1 MALAGKRKRRTMNV
15 KSSSNKRLLILD
27 NHNKVYAQAGQ
38 EEKQMNWKRFTYT
51 GFSALFALVLCLVLM
66 LINGGS
72 ASLSLAAADQPSAP
86 DTVHLHGQIRDTGGN
101 PRQGFVSVS
110 TYNGPDFAG
119 GPTDPDGFYEFDV
132 PPYDHYVVT
141 AWPVQRVPVGTGEAP
156 VGFVDRWERIDRT
169 TETDLTQ
176 DFTVTPGGSILLDAY
191 DPQGN
196 RLFLDSF
203 PQQAYFEMW
212 PLGDPPVTDPLQWV
226 NHQRSLIW
234 GWETISETV
243 KNPAVVMLP
252 SPAAPVA
259 VWGLWTVPE
268 AGTILV
274 EMDNGGLGYSVA
286 EGEAK
291 GVNLAYEFARTQL
304 RKAQEK
310 YDQKT
315 STGYVF
321 SPDVPLWLAQAQA
334 ALEDARVKLEAGDGS
349 GAAVSAYPALTLAI
363 RAKEEIV
370 LEAARQDIQ
379 NRRQPVTIWVVGAD
393 EQPRA
398 GIQIDYRQINHDFII
413 SANWGGD
420 GVLVGDTPETRHTV
434 GNANIYTGIAKEIG
448 FEHLWYPPGPIWG
461 LVQRSWPEI
470 PYRFDDDVILHKME
484 SLGFRS
490 ITNNIWFYNGVAFTY
505 PPYLEGLTYPEVKA
519 AGLDYIT
526 TTLSH
531 FRGKIQ
537 LYNLV
542 NEPHFA
548 NDLHFTQAQMF
559 DFTASML
566 AAAKAADPQAVRTV
580 VLSEPGLAFFRAP
593 GDNDP
598 GDFSSYHYLQEM
610 LAAGVRPDAVSL
622 QFYSGVYSPAMDLA
636 TVSDLLDTFGQEF
649 DVPFFIDELEYPTHE
664 DYPGLV
670 NKSSYWGWH
679 QGHTDQAQAD
689 WAVGMYTLAYSKP
702 YLLGANWSLAADIP
716 VEVREEGRT
725 GDGYLHSDGLTPR
738 PMAYALGDLFASW
751 TISGTAQTA
760 LNGQAGFSGFA
771 GEYQLTFT
779 GPNGAV
785 QQQTIHVREG
795 MTNIFVIVFDTA
807 QALAINRQDAL
818 AALEKAQQTLSWAAR
833 LGKTSGVTDA
843 QGYYSQAQ
851 AAYTAGQYWDSNAW
865 SVRAW
870 DALAIQVDG
879 DAGDW
884 SGVSPMYVQSDAQGQ
899 ANNSQLR
906 RFYATLDGSS
916 LVMQFEFDTATPR
929 RDFLFELDVDADGV
943 MDFPVTASPHS
954 GATLFFPAEYVGHP
968 ELIFT
973 HLIPSIDVIYG
984 GVVEVR
990 IPLADLGN
998 PDRVEV
1004 LQYREILEDGSSP
1017 SGEIPSLGVVTGPP
1031 WRIRLPLIVRN

>member
-1 MALAGKRKRRTMNV
+1 M
-15 KSSSNKRLLILD
+15 
-27 NHNKVYAQAGQ
+27 
-38 EEKQMNWKRFTYT
+38 
-51 GFSALFALVLCLVLM
+51 
-66 LINGGS
+66 
-72 ASLSLAAADQPSAP
+72 
-86 DTVHLHGQIRDTGGN
+86 TVAT
-101 PRQGFVSVS
+101 F
-110 TYNGPDFAG
+110 NGPDLAA
-119 GPTDPDGFYEFDV
+119 GPTTPDGYYAFDV
-132 PPYDHYVVT
+132 PAKDHYVVT
-141 AWPVQRVPVGTGEAP
+141 AYPVQRMWIGAAEAP
-156 VGFVDRWERIDRT
+156 TGFVDRWERINRT
-169 TETDLTQ
+169 TETELTQ
-176 DFTVTPGGSILLDAY
+176 NITVTPGGSILLDAY

-196 RLFLDSF
+196 RMFINHF
-203 PQQAYFEMW
+203 PHPAYFEMW
-212 PLGDPPVTDPLQWV
+212 PFGSPPVTDPLQWQ

-234 GWETISETV
+234 GWETISDTV
-243 KNPAVVMLP
+243 KNPAALALSSEVTHTVT
-252 SPAAPVA
+252 
-259 VWGLWTVPE
+259 VWGLWKVPE

-286 EGEAK
+286 EGQAK
-291 GVNLAYEFARTQL
+291 GVNLVYEFACTQA

-315 STGYVF
+315 SAGYVF
-321 SPDVPLWLAQAQA
+321 SPNVLLWLSQAQA

-393 EQPRA
+393 EQPLA

-413 SANWGGD
+413 SANWGGN

-484 SLGFRS
+484 SLGFRAT
-490 ITNNIWFYNGVAFTY
+490 TNNIWFYNGVAFTY
-505 PPYLEGLTYPEVKA
+505 PPYLEDLSYPQVKA

-531 FRGKIQ
+531 FRGQIR

-542 NEPHFA
+542 NDPHFA
-548 NDLHFTQAQMF
+548 NDLHFTSAQMF
-559 DFTASML
+559 DFTSSML
-566 AAAKAADPQAVRTV
+566 AAAKATDPQAVRTV

-593 GDNDP
+593 GDNDL

-649 DVPFFIDELEYPTHE
+649 DLPFYIEELEYPTHE

-702 YLLGANWSLAADIP
+702 YMLGANWSLAADIP

-738 PMAYALGDLFASW
+738 PMAYALGDLFDSW
-751 TISGTAQTA
+751 TISGTEQTA
-760 LNGQAGFSGFA
+760 QDGQAGFASLA
-771 GEYQLTFT
+771 GEYELTLT

-785 QQQTIHVREG
+785 QQQTIHVQEG
-795 MTNIFVIVFDTA
+795 ATNTYIIVFDPI
-807 QALAINRQDAL
+807 QALAKNRQDAL
-818 AALEKAQQTLSWAAR
+818 TALGTTQQTLSWAAR
-833 LGKTSGVTDA
+833 LGKTSGMA
-843 QGYYSQAQ
+843 EAQ
-851 AAYTAGQYWDSNAW
+851 AFDSYAQAEYTAGQYWDSTAW
-865 SVRAW
+865 SNRAV
-870 DALAIQVDG
+870 DALAIVVDG
-879 DAGDW
+879 EVEDW
-884 SGVSPMYVQSDAQGQ
+884 ARVAPLYTQSDEQGQ
-899 ANNSQLR
+899 SSNSQLR
-906 RFYATLDGSS
+906 NFYATLDGSS
-916 LVMQFEFDTATPR
+916 LVMQFQLNTATPR
-929 RDFLFELDVDADGV
+929 RDVLFNLDAGADGV
-943 MDFPVTASPHS
+943 IDYPVTASPHA
-954 GATLFFPAEYVGHP
+954 GAILFFDYQYVGHP
-968 ELIFT
+968 DQIFT
-973 HLIPSIDVIYG
+973 HLIPSIDVIYSR
-984 GVVEVR
+984 VIEVR
-990 IPLADLGN
+990 LPLADLGH
-998 PDRVEV
+998 P
-1004 LQYREILEDGSSP
+1004 
-1017 SGEIPSLGVVTGPP
+1017 
-1031 WRIRLPLIVRN
+1031 